1 MDSGQLARAP
11 VRSIL
16 VGMQDTT
23 AEEQLVQQ
31 AAERFAAERV
41 APGYQAREREGRIAR
56 SLIQEMGGL
65 GLIAPEAP
73 LELGGAGSSCYTTGL
88 VIEAVAQ
95 ADINVSYVQ
104 LLGSLAVAILSANAA
119 PQLAREWVGA
129 ICSGERVVGLGL
141 TEPHAGSDA
150 ARIKLRAVPC
160 DDGYSLHGEKAS
172 ISMADQLDAAV
183 VFARTED
190 QLGARGISAFLVP
203 LTLPGISCS
212 RYRDVGSAAVGRGS
226 LFFDGVKVEESQ
238 RIGRSGEGFTQVM
251 RGFDYSRALIGLQCI
266 GAAWASLQ
274 ETWHYVTERHVFG
287 EPLSRFQAVTF
298 ALAEGE
304 TMLTAARALCNRAL
318 QLRDSGGAHTTEAA
332 MCKWWAPQVAFD
344 VIHRCLLLHG
354 HAGYSCELPHQQRL
368 REVMGLQIG
377 DGTAE
382 IMKLIIAR
390 QKLGRTL
397 VYP

>member
-1 MDSGQLARAP
+1 MLE
-11 VRSIL
+11 
-16 VGMQDTT
+16 GMQDTT
-23 AEEQLVQQ
+23 EDEQLVQQ
-31 AAERFAAERV
+31 AAERFATERV
-41 APGYQAREREGRIAR
+41 APGYQLREREGCIAR
-56 SLIQEMGGL
+56 SLVQEMGGL

-73 LELGGAGSSCYTTGL
+73 LEMGGAGASCHTTGL
-88 VIEAVAQ
+88 VIEAVAR

-104 LLGSLAVAILSANAA
+104 LLGSLAVAILSANAP
-119 PQLAREWVGA
+119 PQLARGWIGA
-129 ICSGERVVGLGL
+129 ICSGTGVVGLGL

-150 ARIKLRAVPC
+150 ARLKLRAVPC
-160 DDGYSLHGEKAS
+160 DGGYRLHGEKAS

-190 QLGARGISAFLVP
+190 HQPGAKGISAFLVP
-203 LTLPGISCS
+203 MTLPGISCS

-226 LFFDGVKVEESQ
+226 IFFDDVMVEECQ
-238 RIGRSGEGFTQVM
+238 RIGRPGEGFTQVM
-251 RGFDYSRALIGLQCI
+251 RGFDYSRALIGLQCV

-274 ETWHYVTERHVFG
+274 ETWRHVTERQAFG
-287 EPLSRFQAVTF
+287 EPLSRFQAVAF

-304 TMLTAARALCNRAL
+304 TMLTAARALCHSAL
-318 QLRDSGGAHTTEAA
+318 QRRDGGEAHTSEAA

-382 IMKLIIAR
+382 IMKMIIAR
-390 QKLGRTL
+390 QKLGRAL